1 MNESSNIVIHT
12 DEIKA
17 TETFKSLSKIQQK
30 IRLNRNSRIA
40 IQNGVN
46 IALNRGLEVW
56 EKQTNGS
63 HFHVEVVKELYKIK
77 KSC

>member
-1 MNESSNIVIHT
+1 MESSNITIHS

-17 TETFKSLSKIQQK
+17 TETFKALSPIQQK
-30 IRLNRNSRIA
+30 INLNRNSRIA

-63 HFHVEVVKELYKIK
+63 HFHIQIVKELFKIK
-77 KSC
+77 SSC